1 MKRRAIKLQNRY
13 TFAYLIDYVLI
24 AAHEVNDNE
33 PRTYEEV
40 VNSKDKLQWQKTMDG
55 EITSLMKNETWKLIE
70 KLEKKQ

>member
-13 TFAYLIDYVLI
+13 TFAYLIDYVLT

-40 VNSKDKLQWQKTMDG
+40 VNSKDKLQW
-55 EITSLMKNETWKLIE
+55 
-70 KLEKKQ
+70 